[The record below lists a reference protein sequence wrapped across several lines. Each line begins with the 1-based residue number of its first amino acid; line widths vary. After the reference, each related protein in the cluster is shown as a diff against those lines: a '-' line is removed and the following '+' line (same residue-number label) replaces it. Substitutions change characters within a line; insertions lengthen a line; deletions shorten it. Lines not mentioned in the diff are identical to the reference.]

1 MSARK
6 PSSKSKPGA
15 AAKPARA
22 PTPAPTRGAS
32 PATSTVPP
40 LADRDGAPQPDEL
53 LAAARDALSQ
63 GARAIAALADQL
75 PKSFLAAAELLR
87 DCKGMVVVTG
97 IGKAGLIGA
106 KVSATLAATGR
117 RSLFVHPSEAV
128 HGDLGRIYHE
138 DVVLALSFSG
148 ATHEVI
154 RLLEPLRSIGAKL
167 IAVTGNPQS
176 PLGRHADLVLD
187 VGRVVEACPLGLA
200 PTTSTSVMLA
210 LCDALAL
217 TVMRMNRFSREDFAR
232 FHPAGEL
239 GRKLL
244 TVGEVMRKG
253 RFSPTVA
260 SGTKLLDAV
269 RAMTET
275 RAGAVTVVDASGRA
289 VGFYTDGDLRRN
301 LLQRADGRAL
311 DLAHS
316 TIDEVMTRRPTT
328 IGPGHLASEALHLMK
343 ERQFDQILVVDAD
356 GRPVGL
362 LDVQDL
368 LPVGFA

>member
-1 MSARK
+1 VSPRK
-6 PSSKSKPGA
+6 GTAKSRAATA
-15 AAKPARA
+15 AAKPAHVRR
-22 PTPAPTRGAS
+22 PEPAPAPAGTNDLLRDAQDAVRQCGA
-32 PATSTVPP
+32 AIAK
-40 LADRDGAPQPDEL
+40 LADAMP
-53 LAAARDALSQ
+53 
-63 GARAIAALADQL
+63 
-75 PKSFLAAAELLR
+75 PKFLAAAGMLR

-106 KVSATLAATGR
+106 KVSATLASTGT
-117 RSLFVHPSEAV
+117 RSLFVHPGEAV

-148 ATHEVI
+148 ATQEML
-154 RLLEPLRSIGAKL
+154 RLLEPLRSIGARMVA
-167 IAVTGNPQS
+167 ITGQPES

-187 VGRVVEACPLGLA
+187 VGKVVEACPLGLA

-210 LCDALAL
+210 IGDALAL
-217 TVMRMNRFSREDFAR
+217 TVMRMKNFSREDFAR
-232 FHPAGEL
+232 FHPAGAL
-239 GRKLL
+239 GRRLL
-244 TVGEVMRKG
+244 TVAEVMRKG
-253 RFSPTVA
+253 RDSPTVT

-269 RAMTET
+269 KAMTET
-275 RAGAVTVVDASGRA
+275 RAGAVTVVDAGGRA

-301 LLQRADGRAL
+301 VLQHFGSGPF
-311 DLAHS
+311 DLSKH

-343 ERQFDQILVVDAD
+343 ERQFDQILVVDAQ

-368 LPVGFA
+368 LPVGFT

>member
-1 MSARK
+1 VSARK
-6 PSSKSKPGA
+6 SSPKSTKGA
-15 AAKPARA
+15 AAKPVRA
-22 PTPAPTRGAS
+22 PAPSAPPPPSGA
-32 PATSTVPP
+32 PP
-40 LADRDGAPQPDEL
+40 LAERDGTPSHEEL
-53 LAAARDALSQ
+53 LTAARDALHQ
-63 GARAIAALADQL
+63 GARAIAALAESL

-87 DCKGMVVVTG
+87 DCRGMVVVTG

-253 RFSPTVA
+253 RFNPTVQ

-269 RAMTET
+269 EAMTET
-275 RAGAVTVVDASGRA
+275 RAGAVTVVDAGGRA

-301 LLQRADGRAL
+301 LLQHQADGAF
-311 DLAHS
+311 DLARR

-328 IGPGHLASEALHLMK
+328 IGPNHLASEALHLMK
-343 ERQFDQILVVDAD
+343 ERQFDQILVVDEH

>member
-6 PSSKSKPGA
+6 SSPKSTKGA
-15 AAKPARA
+15 AAKPVRA
-22 PTPAPTRGAS
+22 PAASATPPSGA
-32 PATSTVPP
+32 PP
-40 LADRDGAPQPDEL
+40 LAERDGSPSHVEL
-53 LAAARDALSQ
+53 LSAARDALQQ
-63 GARAIAALADQL
+63 GARAIAALAEQL

-253 RFSPTVA
+253 RFNPTVK
-260 SGTKLLDAV
+260 SGTPLLDAV
-269 RAMTET
+269 KAMTET
-275 RAGAVTVVDASGRA
+275 RAGAVTVVDAGGRA

-301 LLQRADGRAL
+301 LLQHQDDGAF
-311 DLAHS
+311 DLARRS
-316 TIDEVMTRRPTT
+316 VDEVMTRRPTT
-328 IGPGHLASEALHLMK
+328 IGPHHLASEALHLMK
-343 ERQFDQILVVDAD
+343 ERQFDQILVVDEQ

>member
-1 MSARK
+1 VSARK
-6 PSSKSKPGA
+6 SSPKSKQGA
-15 AAKPARA
+15 AAKPARVVE
-22 PTPAPTRGAS
+22 S
-32 PATSTVPP
+32 
-40 LADRDGAPQPDEL
+40 DGAPQPDEL

-128 HGDLGRIYHE
+128 HGDLGRIYHQ

-148 ATHEVI
+148 ATHEVV

-167 IAVTGNPQS
+167 VAVTGHPQS

-187 VGRVVEACPLGLA
+187 IGRVVEACPLGLA

-301 LLQRADGRAL
+301 LLQHANDGAL
-311 DLAHS
+311 DLARR

-343 ERQFDQILVVDAD
+343 ERQFDQILVVDEQ